1 MRTPK
6 RRQTSTTDGCRQGR
20 RPSPEARDR
29 YADAQ
34 AQAMLRRMYPR
45 F

>member
-6 RRQTSTTDGCRQGR
+6 RRQDRTTEGCREGR
-20 RPSPEARDR
+20 RPSPEARAR

>member
-1 MRTPK
+1 MKTPK
-6 RRQTSTTDGCRQGR
+6 RRQHRTTEGCRDSR
-20 RPSPEARDR
+20 RPSAEARER